1 MNHEIIEVVM
11 PPELLADIRDGA
23 RTENITQQGFIRK
36 AVMEYINKEKTHE
49 Q

>member
-23 RTENITQQGFIRK
+23 RAENMTQQGFIRK
-36 AVMEYINKEKTHE
+36 AVMKYLNKERENE